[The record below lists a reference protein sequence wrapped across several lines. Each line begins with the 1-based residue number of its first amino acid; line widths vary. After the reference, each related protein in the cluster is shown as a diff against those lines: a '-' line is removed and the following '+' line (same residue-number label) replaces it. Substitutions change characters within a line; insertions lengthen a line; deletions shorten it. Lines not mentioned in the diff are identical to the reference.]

1 MSITLQV
8 LEYHSNRRYTLFAT
22 VLIMAEPIAVLSF
35 IAAIAGLIDVGC
47 KVVERLND
55 FQLKVQHIP
64 ETLEQI
70 KTLLPIALDS
80 LEGPEP
86 ELKKVP

>member
-55 FQLKVQHIP
+55 
-64 ETLEQI
+64 
-70 KTLLPIALDS
+70 
-80 LEGPEP
+80 
-86 ELKKVP
+86 